1 MTSSKPLPD
10 RQTVYEALCRAERL
24 PPDRRRADA
33 LLELARDHRHS
44 EQEATKAL
52 EARSRTRRRPGHR
65 FVDRAEDALAATG
78 TKRWR

>member
-1 MTSSKPLPD
+1 VTSSKPLPD

-52 EARSRTRRRPGHR
+52 AARPRRRKSHR